1 MGTTG
6 TTGTMGTTRMTGK
19 AAGFEDVPSR
29 YDGVALEEKVL
40 ALWREHDVF
49 NEAQRASE
57 GRPLY
62 CWNEGPPTA
71 NGRPGLHHV
80 LARTFK
86 DIFPRFKHMQGY
98 HCPRKAGWDTH
109 GLPVEHEI
117 EKELGIFDKAEIERR
132 VGVAEFTRRCRES
145 VMRYIGDW
153 ERMTE
158 RMGFW
163 VNMRDAYYTLDNA
176 YIESVWWLLRQIWDK
191 GLIYQ
196 GYKVVPYDPRIGA
209 TLSSHEVAL
218 GYQEVE
224 DPSIVVRFRVEG
236 EENTSF
242 LVWTTT
248 PWTLP
253 SNLALAVHPDVDYV
267 YVHADDGEGGSE
279 TLILAEA
286 LVGTVLRDVDSVH
299 MRENDGEN
307 DGEVETRII
316 PEERAGAVRS
326 YTVEKRV
333 KGAALEGIRYVRLFD
348 HLPAEGP
355 ICQVW
360 AADFVTVED
369 GTGIVH
375 CAPAY
380 GEDDIRLC
388 RAKGLPVVHG
398 VGLDGCFLPEVEP
411 VAGKFFKDADPI
423 LIALL
428 EERGLMYRSER
439 YRHNYPHGWRTGDPL
454 IYYAKHAWY
463 IETSRFRDRMVELNR
478 TIRWVPETIREGRF
492 GNWLANNVDWA
503 LSRERFW
510 GTPLPVWTDGEGDFM
525 CIGSVAELE
534 SLCGRSLEG
543 VDLHR
548 PAVDEITF
556 THPENGRTYRRVPE
570 VIDCWFDSGAM
581 SYAQFHY
588 PFENRD
594 LFENRF
600 PADYICEAIDQTRGW
615 FYSLH
620 AIAALVSD
628 DVAYRNCICLAHIV
642 DKDGR
647 KMSKSQGNIID
658 PYEVF
663 DHVGADPLRWYLACR
678 IAPEVQK
685 RISVDF
691 VRGVASGFIN
701 TWWNTYAFFVMYAK
715 LDRIDLSDDVALAER
730 PEIDRW
736 ALALLHRTVA
746 EATEGLEAYDV
757 AAAGR
762 AIESFVDRLSN
773 WYVRRNRR
781 RFWKAAAGRDKQA
794 AYLTLYEC
802 LHTVNR
808 LMAPIMPFISEAVHR
823 NLVRGVDEAACPS
836 VHMSEWP
843 TPDPAARDDAL
854 LAGIDAVQRVV
865 GLGRAARS
873 RSGVR
878 VRQPL
883 SRLLVRAPGEA
894 DAAVL
899 ARFDAQI
906 LEELNV
912 KALEM
917 LAPDAELV
925 GYRIKPNLPRLGK
938 RYGKRIPAIRAAL
951 AKADA
956 GAVAAAV
963 AAGRTFAV
971 EVALPGG
978 GRSGDAAGGAGSSG
992 EAADGETVS
1001 GAGSS
1006 GEAIGSEFV
1015 SGGTGSPA
1023 EAAGSEALTFEPE
1036 DVLVETTSAE
1046 GYACAEEGGWLV
1058 GLDTTLTEALERE
1071 GLARELVRTVQEARK
1086 QAGLEVSDR
1095 ITLRIKGSAG
1105 VAAALDAHRGY
1116 VMEETLATGWGAAD
1130 WSPAYSVEH
1139 ALGAERW
1146 TIGLARVGGGRMPR

>member
-1 MGTTG
+1 MVGTTG
-6 TTGTMGTTRMTGK
+6 RAT
-19 AAGFEDVPSR
+19 GFEDVASR
-29 YDGVALEEKVL
+29 YDGVKLEEEVL
-40 ALWREHDVF
+40 ALWRAHDMF
-49 NEAQRASE
+49 NEAQRQHE

-117 EKELGIFDKAEIERR
+117 EKELGIFDKAEIERQ

-163 VNMRDAYYTLDNA
+163 VNMGDAYYTLDNSF
-176 YIESVWWLLRQIWDK
+176 IESVWWLLRQIWDK

-218 GYQEVE
+218 GYKEVE
-224 DPSIVVRFRVEG
+224 DPSIYVRFPVEG
-236 EENTSF
+236 AESTSF

-253 SNLALAVHPDVDYV
+253 SNLALAVHPEVDYV
-267 YVHADDGEGGSE
+267 FVRTASPPDAGSSNSARSESSSSGE
-279 TLILAEA
+279 TLILAEVLIDA
-286 LVGTVLRDVDSVH
+286 VLRGS
-299 MRENDGEN
+299 EF
-307 DGEVETRII
+307 
-316 PEERAGAVRS
+316 
-326 YTVEKRV
+326 TVEKRV
-333 KGAALEGIRYVRLFD
+333 KGAELEGMRYTRLFD
-348 HLPAEGP
+348 HLPADGP

-360 AADFVTVED
+360 AADFVTIED

-380 GEDDIRLC
+380 GEDDIQLC
-388 RAKGLPVVHG
+388 QSKGLPVVHG
-398 VGLDGCFLPEVEP
+398 VGLDGCFVPEVEP

-423 LIALL
+423 LIADL
-428 EERGLMYRSER
+428 ESRGLMYRTER
-439 YRHNYPHGWRTGDPL
+439 YVHNYPHGWRTGDPL

-463 IETSRFRDRMVELNR
+463 IETSRIRDRMVELNR
-478 TIRWVPETIREGRF
+478 TINWVPENIREGRF

-510 GTPLPVWTDGEGDFM
+510 GTPLPVWTDCEGDFLCM
-525 CIGSVAELE
+525 GSIAELE
-534 SLCGRSLEG
+534 ALCGRSLEA

-556 THPENGRTYRRVPE
+556 VHPENGRTYRRVPE

-588 PFENRD
+588 PFENGE
-594 LFENRF
+594 LFESRF

-628 DVAYRNCICLAHIV
+628 SVAYRNCICLAHIV
-642 DKDGR
+642 DKDGK
-647 KMSKSQGNIID
+647 KMSKSTGNIVD
-658 PYEVF
+658 PYDVF

-691 VRGVASGFIN
+691 VRGVTSGFIN

-715 LDRIDLSDDVALAER
+715 RDGLNLGIKMPLSARNEM
-730 PEIDRW
+730 DRW
-736 ALALLHRTVA
+736 ARALLNRTVVDVTDA
-746 EATEGLEAYDV
+746 LEAYDV
-757 AAAGR
+757 LKAGK
-762 AIESFVDRLSN
+762 AIELFVDQLSN

-781 RFWKAAAGRDKQA
+781 RFWRTAADSRQGLGRSERASLRAHDERRVREWSELSESQDIRWKHPIDWSKQA

-808 LMAPIMPFISEAVHR
+808 LMAPIMPFITEAVHQ
-823 NLVRGVDEAACPS
+823 NLVRGVDEAAPLS

-843 TPDPAARDDAL
+843 KPESVMPEDMNLIPE
-854 LAGIDAVQRVV
+854 IDVVQRIV
-865 GLGRAARS
+865 GLGRAARNS
-873 RSGVR
+873 SGLR

-883 SRLLVRAPGEA
+883 SRLLVRTPDEKS
-894 DAAVL
+894 AAYI
-899 ARFDAQI
+899 RRHETQI

-912 KALEM
+912 KAVEM
-917 LAPDAELV
+917 VAPDAELV
-925 GYRIKPNLPRLGK
+925 SYRIKPNLPRIGK
-938 RYGKRIPAIRAAL
+938 RFGKRVPAIRDAL
-951 AKADA
+951 AAADGSA
-956 GAVAAAV
+956 IAASV
-963 AAGRTFAV
+963 AAGRKF
-971 EVALPGG
+971 EV
-978 GRSGDAAGGAGSSG
+978 SAA
-992 EAADGETVS
+992 GETV
-1001 GAGSS
+1001 
-1006 GEAIGSEFV
+1006 
-1015 SGGTGSPA
+1015 
-1023 EAAGSEALTFEPE
+1023 TFAPE
-1036 DVLVETTSAE
+1036 DVLVESTSAE
-1046 GYACAEEGGWLV
+1046 GYSSAEEGGYLV
-1058 GLDTTLTEALERE
+1058 GLDTSLTEALKRE

-1086 QAGLEVSDR
+1086 QAGLDVSDR
-1095 ITLRIKGSAG
+1095 ITLRIEGTPE
-1105 VAAALDAHRGY
+1105 VAAALDAHRDY
-1116 VMEETLATGWGAAD
+1116 VMEETLATSWGEVG
-1130 WSPAYSVEH
+1130 WSPVYLVEH
-1139 ALGAERW
+1139 SLGAGKW
-1146 TIGLARVGGGRMPR
+1146 VIGLARADGR

>member
-1 MGTTG
+1 MEGTA
-6 TTGTMGTTRMTGK
+6 GK
-19 AAGFEDVPSR
+19 MMDQAADRAAGQTGAHPTGHAAGHATGHAMGLADVPSR
-29 YDGVALEEKVL
+29 YDGVKLEEEVL
-40 ALWREHDVF
+40 ALWREHDMF

-71 NGRPGLHHV
+71 NGRPGIHHV

-117 EKELGIFDKAEIERR
+117 EKELGIFDKAEIERQ

-163 VNMRDAYYTLDNA
+163 VNMGDAYYTLDNS

-218 GYQEVE
+218 GYREVE
-224 DPSIVVRFRVEG
+224 DPSIYVRFPVEG
-236 EENTSF
+236 AERTSF

-253 SNLALAVHPDVDYV
+253 SNLALAVHPEVDYV
-267 YVHADDGEGGSE
+267 FVRIGSGPGSGPSLGTGPGSAAGSTAGE

-286 LVGTVLRDVDSVH
+286 LVDTVLRDA
-299 MRENDGEN
+299 E
-307 DGEVETRII
+307 
-316 PEERAGAVRS
+316 
-326 YTVEKRV
+326 YTIEKRV
-333 KGAALEGIRYVRLFD
+333 KGAELEGMRYTRLFD
-348 HLPAEGP
+348 YLPADGP
-355 ICQVW
+355 IGRVW
-360 AADFVTVED
+360 TADFVTIED

-380 GEDDIRLC
+380 GEDDIRLGQ
-388 RAKGLPVVHG
+388 AKGLPVVHG

-423 LIALL
+423 LITEL
-428 EERGLMYRSER
+428 ERRGLMFRAER
-439 YRHNYPHGWRTGDPL
+439 YLHNYPHGWRTGDPL

-463 IETSRFRDRMVELNR
+463 IGTSRIRDRMVELNR
-478 TIRWVPETIREGRF
+478 TIRWVPETIRDGRF

-534 SLCGRSLEG
+534 GLCGRSLKE

-548 PAVDEITF
+548 PTIDEITF
-556 THPENGRTYRRVPE
+556 THPDNERTYRRVPE

-594 LFENRF
+594 LFERRF

-628 DVAYRNCICLAHIV
+628 SVAYRNCICLAHIV
-642 DKDGR
+642 DKDGK
-647 KMSKSQGNIID
+647 KMSKSQGNIVN
-658 PYEVF
+658 PYDVF

-678 IAPEVQK
+678 IAPEAQK

-715 LDRIDLSDDVALAER
+715 LDRIDLAEDVPLAER

-736 ALALLHRTVA
+736 ALARLHRTVA
-746 EATEGLEAYDV
+746 GVTDALEAYDV
-757 AAAGR
+757 LTAGR
-762 AIESFVDRLSN
+762 AIESFVDQLSN

-781 RFWKAAAGRDKQA
+781 RFWKAAAGPDKQA

-808 LMAPIMPFISEAVHR
+808 LMAPIMPFITETVHR
-823 NLVRGVDEAACPS
+823 NLVCGVDDTAPAS

-843 TPDPAARDDAL
+843 VPDPAARDDAL
-854 LAGIDAVQRVV
+854 MAEIEVVQRVV
-865 GLGRAARS
+865 GLGRAARNG
-873 RSGVR
+873 SGVR

-883 SRLLVRAPGEA
+883 ARLLVRVPDDTSAASVMRHAP
-894 DAAVL
+894 
-899 ARFDAQI
+899 QI

-912 KALEM
+912 KAVEM
-917 LAPDAELV
+917 LAPDADLLS
-925 GYRIKPNLPRLGK
+925 YRIKPNLPRIGRRFGK
-938 RYGKRIPAIRAAL
+938 RVPAVRAAL
-951 AKADA
+951 AAADG
-956 GAVAAAV
+956 GAIATAV
-963 AAGRTFAV
+963 AAGRSFDIDVAG
-971 EVALPGG
+971 EV
-978 GRSGDAAGGAGSSG
+978 
-992 EAADGETVS
+992 
-1001 GAGSS
+1001 
-1006 GEAIGSEFV
+1006 I
-1015 SGGTGSPA
+1015 
-1023 EAAGSEALTFEPE
+1023 TFEPE
-1036 DVLVETTSAE
+1036 DVLVESTSAE
-1046 GYACAEEGGWLV
+1046 GYSCAEEGGYLV
-1058 GLDTTLTEALERE
+1058 GLDTSLTEALERE

-1086 QAGLEVSDR
+1086 QAGLDVSDR
-1095 ITLRIKGSAG
+1095 ITLRIDGTPD
-1105 VAAALDAHRGY
+1105 VAAALAAHRDY
-1116 VMEETLATGWGAAD
+1116 VMDETLATVWVEPD
-1130 WSPAYSVEH
+1130 WLTQYNVESS
-1139 ALGAERW
+1139 LGAIRWVIRFSRAER
-1146 TIGLARVGGGRMPR
+1146 A

>member
-1 MGTTG
+1 MEGATERTTG
-6 TTGTMGTTRMTGK
+6 FT
-19 AAGFEDVPSR
+19 DVPSR
-29 YDGVALEEKVL
+29 YDGVKLEEEVL
-40 ALWREHDVF
+40 ALWREHDMF
-49 NEAQRASE
+49 NEAQRRSE

-71 NGRPGLHHV
+71 NGRPGIHHV

-117 EKELGIFDKAEIERR
+117 EKELGIFDKAEIERQ

-163 VNMRDAYYTLDNA
+163 VNMGDAYYTLDNSF
-176 YIESVWWLLRQIWDK
+176 IESVWWLLRRIWDK

-218 GYQEVE
+218 GYKEVE
-224 DPSIVVRFRVEG
+224 DPSIYVRFPVDG
-236 EENTSF
+236 EERTSF

-253 SNLALAVHPDVDYV
+253 SNLALAVHPEIDYV
-267 YVHADDGEGGSE
+267 YVRTGSVPDASTRSEGQVAASSPRTAARLADSPGGE
-279 TLILAEA
+279 TVILAEA
-286 LVGTVLRDVDSVH
+286 LVDAVLRDAEHTIV
-299 MRENDGEN
+299 
-307 DGEVETRII
+307 
-316 PEERAGAVRS
+316 
-326 YTVEKRV
+326 KRV
-333 KGAALEGIRYVRLFD
+333 KGADLEGTRYTRLFD
-348 HLPAEGP
+348 YLPADGP
-355 ICQVW
+355 ICRVW
-360 AADFVTVED
+360 AADFVTIED

-388 RAKGLPVVHG
+388 QSKGLPVVHG
-398 VGLDGCFLPEVEP
+398 VGLDGCFVPEVEP

-423 LIALL
+423 LVADLD
-428 EERGLMYRSER
+428 ERGLMFRSER
-439 YRHNYPHGWRTGDPL
+439 YLHNYPHGWRTGDPL

-463 IETSRFRDRMVELNR
+463 IGTSRIRDRMVELNR
-478 TIRWVPETIREGRF
+478 TINWVPETIRDGRF

-525 CIGSVAELE
+525 CVGSIAELE
-534 SLCGRSLEG
+534 ALCGRSLEE

-556 THPENGRTYRRVPE
+556 VHPDNGRTYRRVPE

-588 PFENRD
+588 PFENQE
-594 LFENRF
+594 LFESRF

-628 DVAYRNCICLAHIV
+628 SVAYRNCICLAHIM
-642 DKDGR
+642 DRDGK
-647 KMSKSQGNIID
+647 KMSKSLGNIVD
-658 PYEVF
+658 PYDVF

-715 LDRIDLSDDVALAER
+715 LDRIDLTDDVPLAER

-746 EATEGLEAYDV
+746 DVTDALEAYDV
-757 AAAGR
+757 FAAGK
-762 AIESFVDRLSN
+762 AIESFVDQLSN

-794 AYLTLYEC
+794 AYLTLFEC

-808 LMAPIMPFISEAVHR
+808 LMAPVMPFITETVHQ
-823 NLVRGVDEAACPS
+823 NLVRGVDAAAPLS

-843 TPDPAARDDAL
+843 VPDPAARDDSLIAE
-854 LAGIDAVQRVV
+854 IDVVQRVV
-865 GLGRAARS
+865 GLGRAARNS
-873 RSGVR
+873 SGVR

-883 SRLLVRAPGEA
+883 SRLLVRIPDEA
-894 DAAVL
+894 SGAYV
-899 ARFDAQI
+899 ARHEAQI

-912 KALEM
+912 KAVEM
-917 LAPDAELV
+917 LAADAELLN
-925 GYRIKPNLPRLGK
+925 YRVKPNLPRIGK
-938 RYGKRIPAIRAAL
+938 RFGKRVPVIREALGAADGSAI
-951 AKADA
+951 
-956 GAVAAAV
+956 AVAV
-963 AAGRTFAV
+963 AAGRTFDL
-971 EVALPGG
+971 E
-978 GRSGDAAGGAGSSG
+978 AGG
-992 EAADGETVS
+992 EV
-1001 GAGSS
+1001 
-1006 GEAIGSEFV
+1006 I
-1015 SGGTGSPA
+1015 
-1023 EAAGSEALTFEPE
+1023 TFEPE
-1036 DVLVETTSAE
+1036 DVLVESTSAE
-1046 GYACAEEGGWLV
+1046 GYACAEEGGYLV

-1086 QAGLEVSDR
+1086 QAGLDVSDR
-1095 ITLRIKGSAG
+1095 IALRIEGTPE
-1105 VAAALDAHRGY
+1105 VAAALDAHRAY
-1116 VMEETLATGWGAAD
+1116 VMEETLATGWGGTD
-1130 WSPAYSVEH
+1130 WSPAYAVEH
-1139 ALGAERW
+1139 SLGAGRW
-1146 TIGLARVGGGRMPR
+1146 TIGLARVDSR

>member
-1 MGTTG
+1 MEGKTE
-6 TTGTMGTTRMTGK
+6 RMTGF
-19 AAGFEDVPSR
+19 ADVPSR
-29 YDGVALEEKVL
+29 YDGVKLEEEVL
-40 ALWREHDVF
+40 ALWREHDMF
-49 NEAQRASE
+49 NVAQRQHE

-71 NGRPGLHHV
+71 NGRPGIHHV

-117 EKELGIFDKAEIERR
+117 EKELGIFDKAEIERQ

-163 VNMRDAYYTLDNA
+163 VNMGDAYYTLDNSF
-176 YIESVWWLLRQIWDK
+176 IESVWWLLRQIWDK
-191 GLIYQ
+191 GLIHQ

-218 GYQEVE
+218 GYREVE
-224 DPSIVVRFRVEG
+224 DPSIYVRFPVEG
-236 EENTSF
+236 ADRTSF

-253 SNLALAVHPDVDYV
+253 SNLALAVHPEVDYV
-267 YVHADDGEGGSE
+267 FVRSGGE
-279 TLILAEA
+279 TLVLAEA
-286 LVGTVLRDVDSVH
+286 LVGAVLHDA
-299 MRENDGEN
+299 EF
-307 DGEVETRII
+307 
-316 PEERAGAVRS
+316 
-326 YTVEKRV
+326 TVEKRA
-333 KGAALEGIRYVRLFD
+333 KGADLEGTRYTRLFD
-348 HLPAEGP
+348 HLPVDGP
-355 ICQVW
+355 ICRVW
-360 AADFVTVED
+360 AADFVTIED

-388 RAKGLPVVHG
+388 QAKGLPVVHG

-423 LIALL
+423 LIADL

-439 YRHNYPHGWRTGDPL
+439 HLHNYPHGWRTGDPL

-463 IETSRFRDRMVELNR
+463 IATSRIRDRMVELNR
-478 TIRWVPETIREGRF
+478 TINWVPETIRDGRF

-510 GTPLPVWTDGEGDFM
+510 GTPLPVWTDGDGDFM
-525 CIGSVAELE
+525 CIGSIAELE
-534 SLCGRSLEG
+534 ALCGQSLDG

-556 THPENGRTYRRVPE
+556 VHPDNGRTYRRVPE

-588 PFENRD
+588 PFENRE
-594 LFENRF
+594 LFESRF

-628 DVAYRNCICLAHIV
+628 SVAYRNCICLAHIV
-642 DKDGR
+642 DKDGK
-647 KMSKSQGNIID
+647 KMSKSIGNIVD
-658 PYEVF
+658 PYDVF

-715 LDRIDLSDDVALAER
+715 LDRIDVTEDVPLAER

-746 EATEGLEAYDV
+746 DATDALEAYDV
-757 AAAGR
+757 FTAGR
-762 AIESFVDRLSN
+762 AIESFVDQLSN

-781 RFWKAAAGRDKQA
+781 RFWKSAAGPDKQA

-802 LHTVNR
+802 LQTVNR
-808 LMAPIMPFISEAVHR
+808 LMAPIMPFITETVHQ
-823 NLVRGVDEAACPS
+823 NLVRGVNDAAPLS

-843 TPDPAARDDAL
+843 VPDPAARDDTL
-854 LAGIDAVQRVV
+854 IDEIDVVQRVV
-865 GLGRAARS
+865 GLGRAARNS
-873 RSGVR
+873 SGVR

-883 SRLLVRAPGEA
+883 LRLLVRTPDDPSAACVARHEA
-894 DAAVL
+894 QL
-899 ARFDAQI
+899 

-912 KALEM
+912 KAVEM

-925 GYRIKPNLPRLGK
+925 SYRIKPNLPRIGK
-938 RYGKRIPAIRAAL
+938 RFGKRVPDVREAL
-951 AKADA
+951 AATDA

-963 AAGRTFAV
+963 AAGRAF
-971 EVALPGG
+971 ELDVA
-978 GRSGDAAGGAGSSG
+978 G
-992 EAADGETVS
+992 ESVA
-1001 GAGSS
+1001 
-1006 GEAIGSEFV
+1006 
-1015 SGGTGSPA
+1015 
-1023 EAAGSEALTFEPE
+1023 FEPE

-1046 GYACAEEGGWLV
+1046 GYSSAEEGGYLV
-1058 GLDTTLTEALERE
+1058 GLDTSLTEALERE

-1086 QAGLEVSDR
+1086 QAGLDVADR
-1095 ITLRIKGSAG
+1095 IILRIDGTPE
-1105 VAAALDAHRGY
+1105 VVAALDAHRHY
-1116 VMEETLATGWGAAD
+1116 VMEETLATGWGDGD
-1130 WSPAYSVEH
+1130 WSHAYLVEH
-1139 ALGAERW
+1139 TLGAAKWDIRLRKDDSTVTDLRPPE
-1146 TIGLARVGGGRMPR
+1146 L

>member
-1 MGTTG
+1 MDGTTG
-6 TTGTMGTTRMTGK
+6 RAT
-19 AAGFEDVPSR
+19 GFEDVPSR
-29 YDGVALEEKVL
+29 YDGVKIEEEVL
-40 ALWREHDVF
+40 ALWREHDMF

-71 NGRPGLHHV
+71 NGRPGIHHV

-132 VGVAEFTRRCRES
+132 VGVAEFTRRCRDS

-163 VNMRDAYYTLDNA
+163 VNMGDAYYTLDNSF
-176 YIESVWWLLRQIWDK
+176 IESVWWLLRQIWDK

-218 GYQEVE
+218 GYKEVE
-224 DPSIVVRFRVEG
+224 DPSIYVRFPVEG
-236 EENTSF
+236 EEGASF

-253 SNLALAVHPDVDYV
+253 SNLALAVHPEVDYA
-267 YVHADDGEGGSE
+267 YVRATSAGGEASPGSARDAGSPGGE

-286 LVGTVLRDVDSVH
+286 LVDSVLRDVD
-299 MRENDGEN
+299 
-307 DGEVETRII
+307 
-316 PEERAGAVRS
+316 
-326 YTVEKRV
+326 YTIEQRV
-333 KGAALEGIRYVRLFD
+333 KGAELEGMRYIRLFD
-348 HLPAEGP
+348 HLPADGP
-355 ICQVW
+355 ICRVW
-360 AADFVTVED
+360 TADFVTIED
-369 GTGIVH
+369 GTGVVH

-388 RAKGLPVVHG
+388 QAKGLPVVHG
-398 VGLDGCFLPEVEP
+398 VGLDGCFVSEVEP

-423 LIALL
+423 LIADL
-428 EERGLMYRSER
+428 ESRGLMYRSER
-439 YRHNYPHGWRTGDPL
+439 YVHNYPHGWRTGDPL

-463 IETSRFRDRMVELNR
+463 IETSRIRDRMVALNR
-478 TIRWVPETIREGRF
+478 TINWVPENIRDGRF

-510 GTPLPVWTDGEGDFM
+510 GTPLPVWTDGEGDFV
-525 CIGSVAELE
+525 CIGSIAELE
-534 SLCGRSLEG
+534 ALCGRSLEE

-556 THPENGRTYRRVPE
+556 VHPDNGRIYRRVPE

-594 LFENRF
+594 LFESRF

-628 DVAYRNCICLAHIV
+628 SVAYRNCICLAHIV
-642 DKDGR
+642 DADGK
-647 KMSKSQGNIID
+647 KMSKSQGNIVN
-658 PYEVF
+658 PYDVF
-663 DHVGADPLRWYLACR
+663 DHVGADPLRWYLSCR
-678 IAPEVQK
+678 IAPEAQK
-685 RISVDF
+685 RISVEL

-701 TWWNTYAFFVMYAK
+701 TWWNTYAFFVIYAK
-715 LDRIDLSDDVALAER
+715 LDRIDVSDDVPVAER

-736 ALALLHRTVA
+736 ALALLHRTV
-746 EATEGLEAYDV
+746 TEVTDALDAYDV
-757 AAAGR
+757 HGAGR
-762 AIESFVDRLSN
+762 AIESFVDQLSN

-781 RFWKAAAGRDKQA
+781 RFWKSAAGRDKQA

-802 LHTVNR
+802 LHTANR
-808 LMAPIMPFISEAVHR
+808 LMAPIMPFITEAVHR
-823 NLVRGVDEAACPS
+823 NLVRGVDDAAPPS

-843 TPDPAARDDAL
+843 VPDPAARDDAL
-854 LAGIDAVQRVV
+854 IAEFDVVQRVV
-865 GLGRAARS
+865 GLGRAARNS
-873 RSGVR
+873 SGVR

-883 SRLLVRAPGEA
+883 SRLLVRTP
-894 DAAVL
+894 DAASAGHV
-899 ARFDAQI
+899 ARHEAQI

-912 KALEM
+912 KAVEM

-925 GYRIKPNLPRLGK
+925 SYRIKPNLPRIGK
-938 RYGKRIPAIRAAL
+938 RYGKRVPAIRDAL
-951 AKADA
+951 AAADG

-963 AAGRTFAV
+963 AAGGAFDV
-971 EVALPGG
+971 DVA
-978 GRSGDAAGGAGSSG
+978 
-992 EAADGETVS
+992 GETV
-1001 GAGSS
+1001 
-1006 GEAIGSEFV
+1006 
-1015 SGGTGSPA
+1015 
-1023 EAAGSEALTFEPE
+1023 TFEPE
-1036 DVLVETTSAE
+1036 DVLVESTSAE
-1046 GYACAEEGGWLV
+1046 GYSSAEEGGYLV

-1086 QAGLEVSDR
+1086 QAGLDISDR
-1095 ITLRIKGSAG
+1095 ITLRIEGTPE
-1105 VAAALDAHRGY
+1105 VAAALDAHRDY
-1116 VMEETLATGWGAAD
+1116 VMEETLVTGWGAAD

-1139 ALGAERW
+1139 TLGDGRW
-1146 TIGLARVGGGRMPR
+1146 SIGLARE

>member
-1 MGTTG
+1 MEGKTG
-6 TTGTMGTTRMTGK
+6 SATS
-19 AAGFEDVPSR
+19 FQDVPSR
-29 YDGVALEEKVL
+29 YDGVNLEEAVL
-40 ALWREHDVF
+40 ALWREHDMF
-49 NEAQRASE
+49 NEAQRQHE

-71 NGRPGLHHV
+71 NGRPGIHHV

-117 EKELGIFDKAEIERR
+117 EKELGIFDKAEIERQ

-163 VNMRDAYYTLDNA
+163 VNMGDAYYTLDNSF
-176 YIESVWWLLRQIWDK
+176 IESVWWLLGRIWDK

-218 GYQEVE
+218 GYKEVE
-224 DPSIVVRFRVEG
+224 DPSIYVRFPVAGEG
-236 EENTSF
+236 RTSF

-267 YVHADDGEGGSE
+267 FVRTAAASGRGSPDAGGEAGSPAPTGPASAPGGE
-279 TLILAEA
+279 TFIVAEA
-286 LVGTVLRDVDSVH
+286 LAAAVLGDVG
-299 MRENDGEN
+299 
-307 DGEVETRII
+307 
-316 PEERAGAVRS
+316 

-333 KGAALEGIRYVRLFD
+333 KGADLEGMRYTRLFD
-348 HLPAEGP
+348 YLPADGP
-355 ICQVW
+355 ICRVW
-360 AADFVTVED
+360 TADFVTVED

-380 GEDDIRLC
+380 GEDDIRLG
-388 RAKGLPVVHG
+388 RSKGLPVVHG
-398 VGLDGCFLPEVEP
+398 VGLDGCFVPEVEP

-423 LIALL
+423 LIAQL
-428 EERGLMYRSER
+428 EERGLMFRSER
-439 YRHNYPHGWRTGDPL
+439 CLHNYPHGWRTGDPL

-463 IETSRFRDRMVELNR
+463 IETSRIRDRMVELNR
-478 TIRWVPETIREGRF
+478 TINWVPATIRDGRF

-510 GTPLPVWTDGEGDFM
+510 GTPLPVWTDGEGDFR
-525 CIGSVAELE
+525 CIGSIAELE
-534 SLCGRSLEG
+534 SLCGRSLDD

-556 THPENGRTYRRVPE
+556 VDPETGRTWRRVPE

-588 PFENRD
+588 PFENRE
-594 LFENRF
+594 LFESRF

-628 DVAYRNCICLAHIV
+628 SVAYRNCICLAHIV
-642 DKDGR
+642 DADGK
-647 KMSKSQGNIID
+647 KMSKSQGNIVN
-658 PYEVF
+658 PYDVF
-663 DHVGADPLRWYLACR
+663 DHVGADPLRWYLSCR
-678 IAPEVQK
+678 IAPEAQK
-685 RISVDF
+685 RISVDL

-715 LDRIDLSDDVALAER
+715 LDRIDVSDDIPVAER

-736 ALALLHRTVA
+736 ALALLHRTVT
-746 EATEGLEAYDV
+746 EATDALEAYDV
-757 AAAGR
+757 HGAGR
-762 AIESFVDRLSN
+762 AIESFVDQLSN

-781 RFWKAAAGRDKQA
+781 RFWKSAAGRDKQA

-802 LHTVNR
+802 LHTANR
-808 LMAPIMPFISEAVHR
+808 LMAPIMPFITEAVHR
-823 NLVRGVDEAACPS
+823 NLVRGVDDAAPPS

-843 TPDPAARDDAL
+843 VPDPAARDDAL
-854 LAGIDAVQRVV
+854 IAEFDVVQRVV
-865 GLGRAARS
+865 GLGRAARNS
-873 RSGVR
+873 SGVR

-883 SRLLVRAPGEA
+883 SRLLVRAPDEGSA
-894 DAAVL
+894 GHV
-899 ARFDAQI
+899 ARHEAQI

-912 KALEM
+912 KAVEM

-925 GYRIKPNLPRLGK
+925 SYRIKPNLPRIGK
-938 RYGKRIPAIRAAL
+938 RYGKRVPAIRGAL
-951 AKADA
+951 AAADG

-963 AAGRTFAV
+963 AAGSAFDV
-971 EVALPGG
+971 DVA
-978 GRSGDAAGGAGSSG
+978 
-992 EAADGETVS
+992 GETV
-1001 GAGSS
+1001 
-1006 GEAIGSEFV
+1006 
-1015 SGGTGSPA
+1015 
-1023 EAAGSEALTFEPE
+1023 TFEPE
-1036 DVLVETTSAE
+1036 DVLVESTSAE
-1046 GYACAEEGGWLV
+1046 GYSSAEEGGYLV

-1086 QAGLEVSDR
+1086 QAGLDVSDR
-1095 ITLRIKGSAG
+1095 ITLRIDGTPD
-1105 VAAALDAHRGY
+1105 VAAALDAHRRY
-1116 VMEETLATGWGAAD
+1116 VMEETLATGWGGAG

-1139 ALGAERW
+1139 RLGGGRW
-1146 TIGLARVGGGRMPR
+1146 TIGLARVDRTP